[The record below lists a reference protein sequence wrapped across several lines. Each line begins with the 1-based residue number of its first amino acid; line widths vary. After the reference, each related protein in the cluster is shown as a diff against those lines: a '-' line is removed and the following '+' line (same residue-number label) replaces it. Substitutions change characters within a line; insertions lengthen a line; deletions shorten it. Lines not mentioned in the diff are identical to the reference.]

1 MTALLRNASLFV
13 CKFGDIPRWMMND
26 RTFPPLVGKDHPVTK
41 LPKTFPTSICEDLT
55 LGIDIGVGS
64 CGLALIHRTIEG
76 KPVLHGLPEFPARI
90 SFLGVRTFDLPEV
103 KEKTGLKLKNPDRRA
118 ARLLRRSVARR
129 AQRMRAIRRLLV
141 TEALLPEGYSIQ
153 SPEWQ
158 LKHVTALPWKWRVE
172 ALDRKLADEEWAM
185 VLIHF
190 AKHRGFRSNRKT
202 DLASKGEK
210 GGTLDST
217 QRNHEALKDYKT
229 VGEMFTHDNRFA
241 DRKRNREGS
250 YTSVVLRSDLLD
262 EIAALFSKQRAYGNT
277 HASPVFEETYIR
289 VLQTQRPLQN
299 PMDLLED
306 CPFVLGQKRGS
317 KNAPSFELSRALQ
330 KLNSLTLRAAHGTE
344 TPFPTFAA
352 TRPEGYARF
361 LVDFGKSQ
369 KVTWRQLREFFEIPA
384 ELAFKDLTTGRKTSN
399 RRKPG
404 EAEKPLKNTAEL
416 EKEDFVNRGSTGCAQ
431 STAIFRKLLGDNWQ
445 ATTRSGFAPLDDAA
459 FALAFYEVIEDDESD
474 QTILGQLRQRC
485 AASQEL
491 VASVTSDLLESDK
504 PQLANF
510 KGSVSVSSEVS
521 RRIIPHL
528 AEGLVYSEAM
538 KAAGYNHTDSNVSL
552 KSITNPV
559 VQSVIRETMK
569 QIVHLIDV
577 TGKIP
582 GKINIELG
590 RDLGKS
596 MDERNEIDSGIRKRT
611 TERNTHRNEAAAIL
625 EIESRRV
632 SDEELLRYELYIEQ
646 GGLCP
651 YSGEILPAEKQ
662 IFSANLQIDH
672 ILPRSRSHDNSY
684 DNKVLVFTHANQNKG
699 NRTPFEF
706 FSSVAANRWLDFQ
719 TTVGSMRGLR
729 HRKRRNLLDSTFAD
743 RESEFI
749 ARNLNDTRYIGRV
762 VAAFLQTLYTIAGEK
777 LPTEKESR
785 RRINVRPGAL
795 TSLIRKAWGLEDLKK
810 DLAGKRIGDKHHAV
824 DALICACI
832 GEGQS
837 QFVTALAKAWG
848 EMEIHHKHGLVPK
861 RLPIP
866 WPDFRNTV
874 VEALDSIN
882 VSRREDR
889 SGRGALHHDTVYG
902 RDEKGTVWKRTSLIA
917 KDGSKLTPRFKNAAD
932 VEKIRGA
939 RIDDVK
945 QNTKNQ
951 WFRDALLNWIE
962 AGSPPNSPPTNPAG
976 KPILKIFIEERSNSL
991 RKIPR
996 GWVTNGDMIRCDV
1009 FSKKGKYSL
1018 IPVYSHHLVHDR
1030 PPMRYIKAN
1039 KPESEWAEVDDTFQF
1054 EFSLWRN
1061 SRFRV
1066 TEKPRRNSTEGN
1078 RIEGNYTSLHRGT
1091 GLVSYNLPDD
1101 HGADTLGVSPVTSL
1115 KFEKLYVDR
1124 LGRVY
1129 PIPKEKRTW
1138 RGKVCT

>member
-1 MTALLRNASLFV
+1 
-13 CKFGDIPRWMMND
+13 MND
-26 RTFPPLVGKDHPVTK
+26 QTFPPLVGKDHPITK
-41 LPKTFPTSICEDLT
+41 LPKTFPTSICDELT

-64 CGLALIHRTIEG
+64 CGLAMIHRTGTG
-76 KPVLHGLPEFPARI
+76 KPTIKGLPEFPAKI

-103 KEKTGLKLKNPDRRA
+103 KEKTGLKLKNPGRRA
-118 ARLLRRSVARR
+118 SRLLRRAVARR
-129 AQRMRAIRRLLV
+129 AQRMRSLRRLLIS
-141 TEALLPEGYSIQ
+141 EGLLPETYSIQ
-153 SPEWQ
+153 SDEWQ
-158 LKHVTALPWKWRVE
+158 QKHVKALPWIWRVE
-172 ALDRKLADEEWAM
+172 ALDRQLHNEEWAM

-190 AKHRGFRSNRKT
+190 AKHRGFRSNRKS
-202 DLASKGEK
+202 DLATKGEK

-217 QRNHEALKDYKT
+217 QRNHEALQDFRT
-229 VGEMFTHDNRFA
+229 VGEMFTKDARFSE
-241 DRKRNREGS
+241 RKRNREGS
-250 YTSVVLRSDLLD
+250 YTSVVLRSDLL
-262 EIAALFSKQRAYGNT
+262 EEVGTLFAKQRNFGNP
-277 HASPVFEETYIR
+277 HATAEFEDAYIR
-289 VLQTQRPLQN
+289 VLQTQRPLQD
-299 PMDLLED
+299 PMKLLED
-306 CPFVLGQKRGS
+306 CPFELGQKRGG

-330 KLNSLTLRAAHGTE
+330 KLNSLTLRTAVGKE
-344 TPFPTFAA
+344 TPFPAFAA

-361 LVDFGKSQ
+361 LVDFGTSP
-369 KVTWRQLREFFEIPA
+369 KVTWRQLRGFFDIPD
-384 ELAFKDLTTGRKTSN
+384 ELSFKDLTVTRKPKVRRKTDV
-399 RRKPG
+399 
-404 EAEKPLKNTAEL
+404 AEKPNKSNEEL
-416 EKEDFVNRGSTGCAQ
+416 EKEDFVNRGSTGCAH
-431 STAIFRKLLGDNWQ
+431 STNIFRKLLGQNWHSV
-445 ATTRSGFAPLDDAA
+445 TCKGLAPLDEAA
-459 FALAFYEVIEDDESD
+459 FALAFYEVVEDEESE
-474 QTILGQLRQRC
+474 QTILGQLRLRC
-485 AASQEL
+485 AGHTEL
-491 VASVTSDLLESDK
+491 IDAVTRDLLESGK
-504 PQLANF
+504 PLLANF

-521 RRIIPHL
+521 RNIIPHL
-528 AEGLVYSEAM
+528 VQGLVYSEAM
-538 KAAGYNHTDSNVSL
+538 KVAGYNHADSNVSL

-611 TERNTHRNEAAAIL
+611 TERNTHREEAADIL
-625 EIESRRV
+625 GVEPHRL

-651 YSGEILPAEKQ
+651 YSGETLPPGRNL
-662 IFSANLQIDH
+662 FGANLQIDH
-672 ILPRSRSHDNSY
+672 ILPRSRSQDNSY

-699 NRTPFEF
+699 NSTPYEF
-706 FSSVAANRWLDFQ
+706 FSSVSAIRWLDFQ
-719 TTVGSMRGLR
+719 TTIGSMRGLR
-729 HRKRRNLLDSTFAD
+729 HRKRRNLLDSTFAE
-743 RESEFI
+743 RESEFTT
-749 ARNLNDTRYIGRV
+749 RNLNDTRYIGRV

-777 LPTEKESR
+777 PPTEKESR
-785 RRINVRPGAL
+785 RRIHVRPGAL
-795 TSLIRKAWGLEDLKK
+795 TSLVRKAWGLEDLKK
-810 DLAGKRIGDKHHAV
+810 DLAGNRIGDKHHAV

-837 QFVTALAKAWG
+837 QFVTALAKAWRD
-848 EMEIHHKHGLVPK
+848 METRHEHGLVPK

-866 WPDFRNTV
+866 WPEFRNTV
-874 VEALDSIN
+874 VSALNSIN

-889 SGRGALHHDTVYG
+889 SGRGSLHNDTVYG
-902 RDEKGTVWKRTSLIA
+902 RDESGTVWKRTTLIS
-917 KDGSKLTPRFKNAAD
+917 KEGSKTTPRFSKAAD

-939 RIDDVK
+939 RQEDVK
-945 QNTKNQ
+945 KNPKNQ
-951 WFRDALLNWIE
+951 WFRDALLKWITQ
-962 AGSPPNSPPTNPAG
+962 GSPTDKAPTDPAG
-976 KPILKIFIEERSNSL
+976 KPIVKVFVEERSNSL

-1018 IPVYSHHLVHDR
+1018 IPVYSHHLVHDS

-1039 KPESEWAEVDDTFQF
+1039 KPEGEWAEVDETFQF

-1066 TEKPRRNSTEGN
+1066 TEKPIRGTTVSNVVEGN
-1078 RIEGNYTSLHRGT
+1078 FTSLHRGT
-1091 GLVSYNLPDD
+1091 GQVSYNLPDD

>member
-1 MTALLRNASLFV
+1 
-13 CKFGDIPRWMMND
+13 MNN
-26 RTFPPLVGKDHPVTK
+26 RTFPPLVGKDHPITK
-41 LPKTFPTSICEDLT
+41 LPKTFPSSICEELT

-64 CGLALIHRTIEG
+64 CGLALVHRTGEG
-76 KPVLHGLPEFPARI
+76 KPVIQGLPEFPSRI

-118 ARLLRRSVARR
+118 ARLLRRGVARR
-129 AQRMRAIRRLLV
+129 AQRLRELRRLLV
-141 TEALLPEGYSIQ
+141 TEGLLPEGYSVQ
-153 SPEWQ
+153 SAEWQ
-158 LKHVTALPWKWRVE
+158 LKHVMALPWIWRVE
-172 ALDRKLADEEWAM
+172 ALDRKLEDEEWAI

-190 AKHRGFRSNRKT
+190 AKHRGFRSNRKS
-202 DLASKGEK
+202 DLATKGEK
-210 GGTLDST
+210 GGALDST
-217 QRNHEALKDYKT
+217 QRNHESLRDFRT
-229 VGEMFTHDNRFA
+229 VGEMFAKDGRFA
-241 DRKRNREGS
+241 ERKRNREGS
-250 YTSVVLRSDLLD
+250 YTSVVLRSDLL
-262 EIAALFSKQRAYGNT
+262 EEVKTLFTKQRGYG
-277 HASPVFEETYIR
+277 HAHATADFEEAYIR

-306 CPFVLGQKRGS
+306 CPFFSGQKRGS

-330 KLNSLTLRAAHGTE
+330 KLNALTLRTTQGKE
-344 TPFPTFAA
+344 TPFPSFAA
-352 TRPEGYARF
+352 TCPEGYARF

-369 KVTWRQLREFFEIPA
+369 KVTWKQLRDFFDIPD
-384 ELAFKDLTTGRKTSN
+384 ELAFKDLTAARKQKGRK
-399 RRKPG
+399 KPG
-404 EAEKPLKNTAEL
+404 EIEKPTKSAGEL

-431 STAIFRKLLGDNWQ
+431 STAIFRKLLGDKWQ
-445 ATTRSGFAPLDDAA
+445 AVTRSGLAPLDEAA
-459 FALAFYEVIEDDESD
+459 FALAFYEVVEDEESE
-474 QTILGQLRQRC
+474 QTILGQIRLRC
-485 AASQEL
+485 ASHPEL
-491 VASVTSDLLESDK
+491 IDAVTRDLTEADR
-504 PQLANF
+504 PHLANF

-528 AEGLVYSEAM
+528 AVGLVYSEAM
-538 KAAGYNHTDSNVSL
+538 KAAGFNHTESSVSL

-611 TERNTHRNEAAAIL
+611 TERNTHREEAAGIL
-625 EIESRRV
+625 GIEPRRV

-651 YSGEILPAEKQ
+651 YSGETLPPERQ
-662 IFSANLQIDH
+662 IFGANLQIDH

-684 DNKVLVFTHANQNKG
+684 DNKVLVFTHANQNKA
-699 NRTPFEF
+699 NRTPYEF
-706 FSSVAANRWLDFQ
+706 FSSVSADKWLDFQ
-719 TTVGSMRGLR
+719 TKVSSMRGLR
-729 HRKRRNLLDSTFAD
+729 HRKRRNLLDSTFAE

-749 ARNLNDTRYIGRV
+749 SRNLNDTRYIGRV
-762 VAAFLQTLYTIAGEK
+762 VAAFLQTIYTIAGEK
-777 LPTEKESR
+777 SQTEKDSR

-795 TSLIRKAWGLEDLKK
+795 TSLVRKAWGLEDLKK

-848 EMEIHHKHGLVPK
+848 DMETRHEHGLVPK
-861 RLPIP
+861 RLPSP

-874 VEALDSIN
+874 VKALDSIN

-902 RDEKGTVWKRTSLIA
+902 RDESGTVWKRTSLITSE
-917 KDGSKLTPRFKNAAD
+917 GNKLIPRFGKAAD
-932 VEKIRGA
+932 MERIRGA
-939 RIDDVK
+939 RAEDVK
-945 QNTKNQ
+945 RNPKNQ
-951 WFRDALLNWIE
+951 WFRDALVGWIE
-962 AGSPPNSPPTNPAG
+962 AGSPTDRLPTNPAG
-976 KPILKIFIEERSNSL
+976 KTIVKVFIEERSNSL

-1018 IPVYSHHLVHDR
+1018 IPVYSHHLVHDS

-1039 KPESEWAEVDDTFQF
+1039 KPESEWAEVDDTFQY

-1066 TEKPRRNSTEGN
+1066 TEKPKRGN
-1078 RIEGNYTSLHRGT
+1078 TDSNIIEGNYASLHRGT

>member
-1 MTALLRNASLFV
+1 
-13 CKFGDIPRWMMND
+13 MNE
-26 RTFPPLVGKDHPVTK
+26 RIFPPLVGKDHPVTK
-41 LPKTFPTSICEDLT
+41 LPKTFPTEICEDLT

-64 CGLALIHRTIEG
+64 CGLALLHRTGEG
-76 KPVLHGLPEFPARI
+76 KPVIPGLPEFPEKI

-118 ARLLRRSVARR
+118 ARLLRRGVARR
-129 AQRMRAIRRLLV
+129 AQRMRALRRLLI
-141 TEALLPEGYSIQ
+141 TEGLLPESYSVQ
-153 SPEWQ
+153 SAEWQ
-158 LKHVTALPWKWRVE
+158 LKHVKAMPWKWRVE
-172 ALDRKLADEEWAM
+172 ALERQLDNEEWAM

-190 AKHRGFRSNRKT
+190 AKHRGFRSNRKS
-202 DLASKGEK
+202 DLATKGEK

-217 QRNHEALKDYKT
+217 QRNHEALQEFRT
-229 VGEMFTHDNRFA
+229 VGEMFAKDGRFA
-241 DRKRNREGS
+241 ERKRNREGS
-250 YTSVVLRSDLLD
+250 YTSVVLRDDLLQ
-262 EIAALFSKQRAYGNT
+262 EVRELFEKQRACGDP
-277 HASPVFEETYIR
+277 HASTEFEETYIR

-299 PMDLLED
+299 PLDLLED
-306 CPFVLGQKRGS
+306 CPFLPGQKRGP

-330 KLNSLTLRAAHGTE
+330 KLNSLTLRTVEGRE
-344 TPFPTFAA
+344 TPFPSFAA

-369 KVTWRQLREFFEIPA
+369 KVTWRQLRDFFDIPE
-384 ELAFKDLTTGRKTSN
+384 ELAFKDLTAPRKQKG

-404 EAEKPLKNTAEL
+404 EIEKPAKSTGEL

-431 STAIFRKLLGDNWQ
+431 STAIFRKLLGDDWQ
-445 ATTRSGFAPLDDAA
+445 SVTRHGFAPLDEAS
-459 FALAFYEVIEDDESD
+459 FALAFYEVVEDEESD
-474 QTILGQLRQRC
+474 QTILAQIRQRC
-485 AASQEL
+485 SEHPVL
-491 VASVTSDLLESDK
+491 IDTVTRDLLEAEK

-521 RRIIPHL
+521 RRTIPHL
-528 AEGLVYSEAM
+528 ASGLVYSEAM
-538 KAAGYNHTDSNVSL
+538 KSAGFNHTDSKVSL

-596 MDERNEIDSGIRKRT
+596 MEERNEIDTGIRKRT
-611 TERNTHRNEAAAIL
+611 TERNAHREEAADIL
-625 EIESRRV
+625 GIEPRRV
-632 SDEELLRYELYIEQ
+632 SDEELLRYELYMEQ

-651 YSGEILPAEKQ
+651 YSGETLPPERN
-662 IFSANLQIDH
+662 IFGANLQIDH

-684 DNKVLVFTHANQNKG
+684 DNKVLVFTHANQDKG
-699 NRTPFEF
+699 NRTPCEF
-706 FSSVAANRWLDFQ
+706 FSSVSTNRWLDFQ

-729 HRKRRNLLDSTFAD
+729 HRKRRNLLDSTFAE

-777 LPTEKESR
+777 PPTEKESR

-795 TSLIRKAWGLEDLKK
+795 TSLVRKAWGLEDLKK

-848 EMEIHHKHGLVPK
+848 EMETRYEHGLVPK
-861 RLPIP
+861 RLPCP

-874 VEALDSIN
+874 VRALDSIN

-902 RDEKGTVWKRTSLIA
+902 RDESGTVWKRTTLIA
-917 KDGSKLTPRFKNAAD
+917 KDGSKLTPRFKNPAD

-939 RIDDVK
+939 RAEDVK
-945 QNTKNQ
+945 RNPKNQ
-951 WFRDALLNWIE
+951 WFRDALLGWID
-962 AGSPPNSPPTNPAG
+962 AGGTTDKPPTNPAG
-976 KPILKIFIEERSNSL
+976 KPIVKVFIEERSNSL

-1018 IPVYSHHLVHDR
+1018 IPVYSHHLVHDS

-1039 KPESEWAEVDDTFQF
+1039 KPESEWAEVDDSFQF

-1066 TEKPRRNSTEGN
+1066 LERPKRGN
-1078 RIEGNYTSLHRGT
+1078 PTGKIVEGNYSTMDRGT
-1091 GLVSYNLPDD
+1091 AKIMYNLADD
-1101 HGADTLGVSPVTSL
+1101 HGADSLGVSPVTSL